1 MRPAQAV
8 YADEGIAYDNV
19 PYIDNA
25 PVLALLAERPFG
37 LLNLLDEEVRVPQGS
52 DAKWLEKVSQRHADH
67 PAFGAPKQQGK
78 ARRDFFCVRHYAGEV
93 RYSADGLVEKN
104 ADRLSRGLYDLLS
117 GSSCGLT
124 RACFPPKDD
133 AIAGRVRT
141 VGEEWRSQLGGLMQ
155 KVGRMSPL
163 FIRCV
168 KPNQHKRPGLVE
180 SKATIDQLSC
190 AGLFEAVRIRATG
203 FPFRHSHAEFA
214 RRYRWIARKRGGWV
228 IGPLPAHPTAEYC
241 ASILSSVAQDF
252 SAVELGR
259 SLVLYRSREHRLLE
273 LLKNLSLGRVLQHF
287 QAAWRR
293 RIGRKFRKLLRLAL
307 EGLRASLQTVLS
319 RASLGEGDAAALEE
333 ALATY
338 HATLGRVGALFVEYE
353 PAELEKARA
362 VLRAIRERRR
372 LTEDARAL
380 LAVPDLRDLDLLQ
393 ALAGRFADPAF
404 SLVAPTAEQA
414 AVEEA
419 VKALHERTVGALERA
434 AEEAHRLL
442 DRDAMEAVAAEASR
456 YSFTS
461 AALAVVAEARAASS
475 ACGSCEIALTPRA
488 SLDFRRWACRNAS
501 WCKRSSRAPWRWA
514 TPTGSSRG
522 RRALASS
529 LPAPQP
535 PCPARAREAPHHWRC
550 LASGGLAEA
559 PLRRAP
565 AAVRAGALRGAASA
579 GGVGGEQPRERWKQ
593 PRRRQGARQ
602 RRRQGGASGGHA
614 ASRGRA
620 DPPLAAAARLAGPGQ
635 RGDAPVQ
642 ESARVLRRAQGG
654 SARKQR
660 RRVASRWR
668 RGAVLARRDVR
679 AAAEAA
685 LCPSRRRRAG
695 DAALLASARRQPRA
709 LPASEAAREC
719 GRLLHPHSGGPG
731 RAGDVRGAR
740 PSRLTV
746 VHSVSGAIFTDAAV

>member
-338 HATLGRVGALFVEYE
+338 HATLGRGGALFVEYE

-419 VKALHERTVGALERA
+419 VKALHDRTVGALERA

-475 ACGSCEIALTPRA
+475 ACGSCEIALTTRA
-488 SLDFRRWACRNAS
+488 SLDFRRWAWRSAS

-535 PCPARAREAPHHWRC
+535 PCPARAREAPSP
-550 LASGGLAEA
+550 LAMPRLRWPCGSSSSTRTRSSTRWSITRGCVRRRSG
-559 PLRRAP
+559 RRATSRALEATSPP
-565 AAVRAGALRGAASA
+565 ARCS
-579 GGVGGEQPRERWKQ
+579 
-593 PRRRQGARQ
+593 
-602 RRRQGGASGGHA
+602 
-614 ASRGRA
+614 
-620 DPPLAAAARLAGPGQ
+620 
-635 RGDAPVQ
+635 
-642 ESARVLRRAQGG
+642 
-654 SARKQR
+654 
-660 RRVASRWR
+660 
-668 RGAVLARRDVR
+668 
-679 AAAEAA
+679 AAEAA
-685 LCPSRRRRAG
+685 RRSERRACCVTRPSRSTARCCGTTRRAWPKRRRASSRICSRF
-695 DAALLASARRQPRA
+695 AASARRLSPKAAPPSGFA
-709 LPASEAAREC
+709 LASRSRPCAARC
-719 GRLLHPHSGGPG
+719 TCSC
-731 RAGDVRGAR
+731 
-740 PSRLTV
+740 
-746 VHSVSGAIFTDAAV
+746 